1 MFYKTFSDRIS
12 SYITILFNIS
22 CHKWRLVN
30 KCHAAVKQHNKKIFQ
45 LEGIIYLRIND
56 VLFNDLDDVQYRLMK
71 DRAQLTAL
79 KKTHISKSL
88 KVLFDFG
95 IKSIKNV
102 LVNIAYLPLKKY
114 RMNVTKSVW
123 YLLFL
128 QFTKKTSSITTT
140 ITK

>member
-1 MFYKTFSDRIS
+1 M
-12 SYITILFNIS
+12 
-22 CHKWRLVN
+22 
-30 KCHAAVKQHNKKIFQ
+30 
-45 LEGIIYLRIND
+45 RIND

-88 KVLFDFG
+88 KVIFDFG
-95 IKSIKNV
+95 IKSFKNV